1 VHSVLTVTVDNSK
14 TQNVIFTLLMKYL
27 MI

>member
-1 VHSVLTVTVDNSK
+1 VDSVLTVTVDNSK

>member
-1 VHSVLTVTVDNSK
+1 LTVTVDNSK